1 MIEEM
6 AKDRNNVE
14 SRVKEAYEKAQ
25 ALQDKLNAVI
35 TFVDPEEQL
44 KELPED
50 GAFYGVPIVLK
61 DNVNTKGIRTTAGSK
76 ILSNYVP
83 VYDAEIVTKLK
94 KAGAVCIAKASMDEL
109 AMGGTNLTCFT
120 GPAYNPWDTRRMTG
134 GSSGGSAA
142 LVASGVVPMAIGS
155 DTGDSVRKPASFCG
169 IVGVKPTY
177 GRISR
182 YGIIQYASSLDH
194 VGYFTRSIEDAAATL
209 KVLAGRDERDM
220 TSSYNE
226 VPDYSALL
234 NDDIK
239 GKKIAVIGNVIK
251 NISNQETVK
260 MFNDLMDQLRAKGA
274 IVDVYDFDNDM
285 MRAIL
290 PAYFIIA
297 NCEATSNDSNL
308 DGIRFGV
315 REDGEDMEAIM
326 TNSRTKGF
334 GPLIRRRF
342 VIGSYGLFEANQ
354 ERVFRKAQKVR
365 RVVVDAM
372 NECFK
377 EYDAIVAPASGNIA
391 PFINK
396 DEDQDQLSNQ
406 LSDENLI
413 AENYMAMGNFSG
425 YPSMTV
431 PMGFEEGCPIGINIT
446 TPAWCESDMF
456 NIGLAIENITG
467 YKDMKVE
474 VK

>member
-1 MIEEM
+1 MIAEM
-6 AKDRNNVE
+6 AADKNGAE
-14 SRVKEAYEKAQ
+14 KRVKEAYAKAQ
-25 ALQDKLNAVI
+25 EYQSKFNDVI

-44 KELPED
+44 KDLPAE
-50 GAFYGVPIVLK
+50 GLMRGVPVVLK
-61 DNVNTKGIRTTAGSK
+61 DNVNTKGIRTTAGSR
-76 ILSNYVP
+76 ILSTYVP
-83 VYDAEIVTKLK
+83 VYDAEIVEKLR
-94 KAGAVCIAKASMDEL
+94 KAGAVYIAKSSMDEL

-194 VGYFTRSIEDAAATL
+194 VGYFTRSIEDACVTL
-209 KVLAGRDERDM
+209 KVLAGRDDRDM
-220 TSSYNE
+220 TSSNKE

-234 NDDIK
+234 NSDMH
-239 GKKIAVIGNVIK
+239 GRKIAVLGNVIK

-274 IVDVYDFDNDM
+274 QVDVYDFDENL

-315 REDGEDMEAIM
+315 REDGEDMAEIM

-342 VIGSYGLFEANQ
+342 VIGSYGLFEENQ
-354 ERVFRKAQKVR
+354 ERIFRKAQKVR
-365 RVVVDAM
+365 RVVVNAM
-372 NECFK
+372 NDCLK
-377 EYDAIVAPASGNIA
+377 DYDAIVAPASGNIA
-391 PFINK
+391 PLINAN
-396 DEDQDQLSNQ
+396 EDQDA

-425 YPSMTV
+425 YPSITV
-431 PMGFEEGCPIGINIT
+431 PMGFEEGCPIGVNIT
-446 TPAWCESDMF
+446 CRAFEETTMF
-456 NIGLAIENITG
+456 DVAKAVEEITG
-467 YKDMKVE
+467 YKDLQAE

>member
-1 MIEEM
+1 MIKEMVADKSGAEE
-6 AKDRNNVE
+6 
-14 SRVKEAYEKAQ
+14 RVLNAYKKAQ
-25 ALQDKLNAVI
+25 ELQEKLNDVI
-35 TFVDPEEQL
+35 TFVDPSEQL
-44 KELPED
+44 KNLPEE
-50 GAFYGVPIVLK
+50 GLMRGVPIALK
-61 DNVNTKGIRTTAGSK
+61 DNVNTKGIRTTAGSQ

-83 VYDAEIVTKLK
+83 IYDAAIVDKLRD
-94 KAGAVCIAKASMDEL
+94 AGAVCIAKSSMDEL

-120 GPAYNPWDTRRMTG
+120 GPAYNPYDQRRMTG

-194 VGYFTRSIEDAAATL
+194 VGYFTRSIEDACVTL

-220 TSSYNE
+220 TSSTKE

-234 NDDIK
+234 NSDMT

-251 NISNQETVK
+251 NISNEQTVK
-260 MFNDLMDQLRAKGA
+260 IFNDLMDQLRSRGA
-274 IVDVYDFDNDM
+274 QVDVYDFDEDM

-315 REDGEDMEAIM
+315 REDGGDMAEIM

-342 VIGSYGLFEANQ
+342 VIGSYGLFEENQ
-354 ERVFRKAQKVR
+354 ERIFRKAQKVR
-365 RVVVDAM
+365 RVIVDAM

-391 PFINK
+391 PMINK
-396 DEDQDQLSNQ
+396 EQDQDA
-406 LSDENLI
+406 LSDESLI
-413 AENYMAMGNFSG
+413 AENFMAMANFSG
-425 YPSMTV
+425 QPSMTV
-431 PMGFEEGCPIGINIT
+431 PMGFIEGCPIGVNIT
-446 TPAWCESDMF
+446 CRAFEESTMF
-456 NIGLAIENITG
+456 NIGKAIEEITG
-467 YKDMKVE
+467 YKDLHAE

>member
-1 MIEEM
+1 MIAEM
-6 AKDRNNVE
+6 AADKNGAE
-14 SRVKEAYEKAQ
+14 KRVHDAYAKAQ
-25 ALQDKLNAVI
+25 ELQPKLNDVI

-44 KELPED
+44 KNLPAE
-50 GAFYGVPIVLK
+50 GLMRGVPVVLK
-61 DNVNTKGIRTTAGSK
+61 DNVKTKGIRTTAGSR

-83 VYDAEIVTKLK
+83 VYDAEIVEKLR
-94 KAGAVCIAKASMDEL
+94 KAGAVYIAKSSMDEL

-169 IVGVKPTY
+169 VVGVKPTY

-194 VGYFTRSIEDAAATL
+194 VGYFTRNVEDACLTL
-209 KVLAGRDERDM
+209 KVLAGRDDRDM
-220 TSSYNE
+220 TSSNKE

-234 NDDIK
+234 NADMK
-239 GKKIAVIGNVIK
+239 GKKIAVLGNVVK
-251 NISNQETVK
+251 NISNAETVRI
-260 MFNDLMDQLRAKGA
+260 FNDLMDKLRAKGA
-274 IVDVYDFDNDM
+274 QVDVYDFDENV

-315 REDGEDMEAIM
+315 REEGEDMAAIM

-354 ERVFRKAQKVR
+354 ERIFRKAQKVR
-365 RVVVDAM
+365 RVVVNAMDA
-372 NECFK
+372 CLK
-377 EYDAIVAPASGNIA
+377 DYDAIVAPASGNIA
-391 PFINK
+391 PLIKSN
-396 DEDQDQLSNQ
+396 EDQDA

-413 AENYMAMGNFSG
+413 AENYMAMANFSG

-431 PMGFEEGCPIGINIT
+431 PMGFEEGCPLGVNIT
-446 TPAWCESDMF
+446 CRAFEETTMF
-456 NIGLAIENITG
+456 DVAKAVEDSTG
-467 YKDMKVE
+467 YKDLMAE